1 MKRKLSIS
9 LLVIAIISLALAASP
24 VFGGEGDVTVKPD
37 GLERAKQAQEKH
49 TSKLLAREGVEG
61 TAIGFNGPGQPTVV
75 IFTAKNGVQG
85 LPAELDG
92 VPVSVRVTGKF
103 YALAA
108 PPLDAEFSWTCD
120 RTTCDFDASSTTG
133 KGKIPTLGTSTA
145 QMASVLTVP
154 VSK

>member
-9 LLVIAIISLALAASP
+9 LLVIAIISLSLTASP

-37 GLERAKQAQEKH
+37 GLEKAKQAQEKH
-49 TSKLLAREGVEG
+49 TSKILAREGVEG
-61 TAIGFNGPGQPTVV
+61 TAASMAKGSQPWSSSLR
-75 IFTAKNGVQG
+75 KNGVQG
-85 LPAELDG
+85 LPSELNG

-108 PPLDAEFSWTCD
+108 PSLDTEFSWTCD
-120 RTTCDFDASSTTG
+120 RTSCNFDASSTTG
-133 KGKIPTLGTSTA
+133 KGKRPTLGTSTA